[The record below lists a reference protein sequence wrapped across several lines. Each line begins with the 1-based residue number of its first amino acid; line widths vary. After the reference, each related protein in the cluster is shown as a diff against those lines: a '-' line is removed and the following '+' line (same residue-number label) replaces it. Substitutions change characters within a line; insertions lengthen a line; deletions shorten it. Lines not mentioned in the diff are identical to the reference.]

1 MALSFEVQVEG
12 MAGLSIASSATVPT
26 QAGLTEFL
34 RIAVTEVV
42 DAIINARPAEVAKF
56 SQTTNATSSIAQ
68 TGRIISVMR
77 EHDSTDILRPC
88 DKIPASLRGAAI
100 DIESLNYRSKYN
112 PAFYILDGN
121 IHTVPQAASGNNDIV
136 VTQVTYDTGVAYS
149 DSSVDYFPQQYEH
162 LIILNV
168 SIKCLD
174 AQMATYTHTDE
185 DTELAQAIAGS
196 IASLKSQYNMVLP
209 KARAAQ
215 APQQPQRQRAR

>member
-1 MALSFEVQVEG
+1 MATFQAQIQG
-12 MAGLSIASSATVPT
+12 MT
-26 QAGLTEFL
+26 GLTISSSGTIPTEAQLNEFL
-34 RIAVTEVV
+34 QTAVTEVV

-68 TGRIISVMR
+68 TGRIVSVMR

-88 DKIPASLRGAAI
+88 DKIPASLRGGAI

-162 LIILNV
+162 LIILNA

-185 DTELAQAIAGS
+185 DAELAQAIAGS
-196 IASLKSQYNMVLP
+196 IASLKSQYNMVIP

-215 APQQPQRQRAR
+215 APQQPQRQGAR

>member
-1 MALSFEVQVEG
+1 MATFQAQIQG
-12 MAGLSIASSATVPT
+12 MT
-26 QAGLTEFL
+26 GLTISSSGTIPTEAQLNEFL
-34 RIAVTEVV
+34 QTAVTEVV

-56 SQTTNATSSIAQ
+56 SQTTDATSYIAQ
-68 TGRIISVMR
+68 TGRIVSVMR

-88 DKIPASLRGAAI
+88 DKIPASLRGGAI
-100 DIESLNYRSKYN
+100 
-112 PAFYILDGN
+112 
-121 IHTVPQAASGNNDIV
+121 DIV

-162 LIILNV
+162 LIILNA

-196 IASLKSQYNMVLP
+196 IASLKSQYNMVIP

-215 APQQPQRQRAR
+215 APQQPQRQGAR